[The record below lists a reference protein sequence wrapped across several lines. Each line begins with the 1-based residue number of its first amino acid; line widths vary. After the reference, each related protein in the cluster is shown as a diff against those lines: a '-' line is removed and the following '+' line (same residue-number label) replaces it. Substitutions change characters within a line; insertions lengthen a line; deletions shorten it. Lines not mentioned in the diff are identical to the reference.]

1 MKAKN
6 RLKQLTLNFASPGAD
21 RVIGEENTLI
31 THERADFI
39 NEVEIETILAQHK
52 LPAPAKVRE
61 LLVKAREMRGL
72 SMDEVATLSFVESPE
87 LLQELFAT
95 ARQIKE
101 EIYGTRL
108 VFFAPLYIS
117 NRCANECTYCA
128 FRATNAALKRRTLTQ
143 NEIAEE
149 TRILIRQGHKRILMV
164 SGEALP
170 PEGFQYLLDS
180 IATIYSTRVGPG
192 EIRRV
197 NVNLA
202 PQTTERFRLLKQ
214 AEIGTFQLFQETYHR
229 PTYAAVHLKGTKRD
243 YDWRATAFDRAMEA
257 GIDDVG
263 IGILFGLYDWRFEI
277 IAMMQQIRHL
287 EEKFGVGPHTIS
299 FPRMEPAVGSD
310 IASQPP
316 YPVSD
321 EDFMKMIAIMRLA
334 VPYTGMIM
342 STRETAE
349 VRRATLELGIS
360 QISAGSRTDPGGY
373 KDGEGDPNAGQF
385 QLGDH
390 RTVEEVVSDVVSL
403 GYLPSFCTACY
414 RLGRT
419 GQDFMDIAKPGEI
432 KYHCHPN
439 ALSTFQEYL
448 CDYAG
453 PKAKSIG
460 EKLIS
465 IELQHMDGQQT
476 ACALPMLN
484 KVRRGER
491 DVFV

>member
-1 MKAKN
+1 M
-6 RLKQLTLNFASPGAD
+6 
-21 RVIGEENTLI
+21 I

-39 NEVEIETILAQHK
+39 CEQEIESILAKSRRPEPSQ
-52 LPAPAKVRE
+52 VRE
-61 LLVKAREMRGL
+61 LLVKAREMHGL
-72 SMDEVATLSFVESPE
+72 SMEEVARLSFVESPE
-87 LLQELFAT
+87 LLAEIFST
-95 ARQIKE
+95 AKQIKE

-108 VFFAPLYIS
+108 VLFAPLYIS

-128 FRATNAALKRRTLTQ
+128 FRATNADLKRRTLTQ
-143 NEIAEE
+143 EEIAEE
-149 TRILIRQGHKRILMV
+149 TRILIRQGHKRVLVV

-170 PEGFQYLLDS
+170 PEGFQYILDS
-180 IATIYSTRVGPG
+180 IATVYETKIGPG

-202 PQTTERFRLLKQ
+202 PQTTERFRQLK
-214 AEIGTFQLFQETYHR
+214 AANIGTFQLFQETYHR

-243 YDWRATAFDRAMEA
+243 YDWRATAFDRAMTA

-263 IGILFGLYDWRFEI
+263 IGVLFGLYEWRFEI
-277 IAMMQQIRHL
+277 IAMMQHIQHL
-287 EEKFGVGPHTIS
+287 EQKFGVGPHTIS

-310 IASQPP
+310 IASRPP
-316 YPVSD
+316 HPVSD
-321 EDFMKMIAIMRLA
+321 ADFLKMIAIMRLA

-342 STRETAE
+342 STREGAD
-349 VRRATLELGIS
+349 VRRATLEVGIS

-373 KDGEGDPNAGQF
+373 KDGEGDPNGSQF

-390 RTVEEVVSDVVSL
+390 RPMEEVISDVVSL

-419 GQDFMDIAKPGEI
+419 GQDFMDMAKPGEI

-448 CDYAG
+448 SDYAS
-453 PKAKSIG
+453 PQAKAAG

-476 ACALPMLN
+476 DIALPMLN
-484 KVRRGER
+484 QVRRGER

>member
-1 MKAKN
+1 M
-6 RLKQLTLNFASPGAD
+6 
-21 RVIGEENTLI
+21 I

-39 NEVEIETILAQHK
+39 CEQEIESILAKSRRPEPSQ
-52 LPAPAKVRE
+52 VRE
-61 LLVKAREMRGL
+61 LLVKAREMHGL
-72 SMDEVATLSFVESPE
+72 SMEEVARLSFVESPE
-87 LLQELFAT
+87 LLAEIFST
-95 ARQIKE
+95 AKQIKE

-108 VFFAPLYIS
+108 VLFAPLYIS

-128 FRATNAALKRRTLTQ
+128 FRATNADLKRRTLTQ
-143 NEIAEE
+143 EEIAEE
-149 TRILIRQGHKRILMV
+149 TRILIRQGHKRVLVV

-170 PEGFQYLLDS
+170 PEGFQYILDS
-180 IATIYSTRVGPG
+180 IATVYETKIGPG

-202 PQTTERFRLLKQ
+202 PQTTERFRQLK
-214 AEIGTFQLFQETYHR
+214 AANIGTFQLFQETYHR

-243 YDWRATAFDRAMEA
+243 YDWRATAFDRAMTA

-263 IGILFGLYDWRFEI
+263 IGVLFGLYEWRFEI
-277 IAMMQQIRHL
+277 IAMMQHIQHL
-287 EEKFGVGPHTIS
+287 EQKFGVGPHTIS

-310 IASQPP
+310 IASRPP
-316 YPVSD
+316 HPVSD
-321 EDFMKMIAIMRLA
+321 ADFLKMIAIMRLA

-342 STRETAE
+342 STREGAD
-349 VRRATLELGIS
+349 VRRATLEVGIS

-373 KDGEGDPNAGQF
+373 KDGEGDPNGSQF

-390 RTVEEVVSDVVSL
+390 RPMEAVISDVVSL

-419 GQDFMDIAKPGEI
+419 GQDFMDMAKPGEI

-448 CDYAG
+448 SDYAT
-453 PKAKSIG
+453 PQAKAAG

-465 IELQHMDGQQT
+465 IELQHMDAQQT
-476 ACALPMLN
+476 ATALPMLN
-484 KVRRGER
+484 QVRRGER

>member
-1 MKAKN
+1 M
-6 RLKQLTLNFASPGAD
+6 
-21 RVIGEENTLI
+21 I

-39 NEVEIETILAQHK
+39 CEQEIESILAKSRRPEPSQ
-52 LPAPAKVRE
+52 VRE
-61 LLVKAREMRGL
+61 LLVKAREMHGL
-72 SMDEVATLSFVESPE
+72 SMEEVARLSFVESPE
-87 LLQELFAT
+87 LLAEIFST
-95 ARQIKE
+95 AKQIKE

-108 VFFAPLYIS
+108 VLFAPLYIS

-128 FRATNAALKRRTLTQ
+128 FRATNADLKRRTLTQ
-143 NEIAEE
+143 EEIAEE
-149 TRILIRQGHKRILMV
+149 TRILIRQGHKRVLVV

-170 PEGFQYLLDS
+170 PEGFQYILDS
-180 IATIYSTRVGPG
+180 IATVYETKIGPG

-202 PQTTERFRLLKQ
+202 PQTTERFRQLK
-214 AEIGTFQLFQETYHR
+214 AANIGTFQLFQETYHR

-243 YDWRATAFDRAMEA
+243 YDWRATAFDRAMTA

-263 IGILFGLYDWRFEI
+263 IGVLFGLYEWRFEI
-277 IAMMQQIRHL
+277 IAMMQHIQHL
-287 EEKFGVGPHTIS
+287 EQKFGVGPHTIS

-310 IASQPP
+310 IASRPP
-316 YPVSD
+316 HPVSD
-321 EDFMKMIAIMRLA
+321 ADFLKMIAIMRLA

-342 STRETAE
+342 STREGAD
-349 VRRATLELGIS
+349 VRRATLEVGIS

-373 KDGEGDPNAGQF
+373 KDGEGDPNGSQF

-390 RTVEEVVSDVVSL
+390 RPMEEVISDVVSL

-419 GQDFMDIAKPGEI
+419 GQDFMDMAKPGEI

-439 ALSTFQEYL
+439 AISTFQEYL
-448 CDYAG
+448 SDYAS
-453 PKAKSIG
+453 PQAKAAG

-476 ACALPMLN
+476 DIALPMLN
-484 KVRRGER
+484 QVRRGER

>member
-1 MKAKN
+1 M
-6 RLKQLTLNFASPGAD
+6 
-21 RVIGEENTLI
+21 I

-52 LPAPAKVRE
+52 RPEPAKVRE

-87 LLQELFAT
+87 LLQEIFAT
-95 ARQIKE
+95 AKQIKE
-101 EIYGTRL
+101 DIYGTRL

-128 FRATNAALKRRTLTQ
+128 FRATNATLKRRTLTQ

-170 PEGFQYLLDS
+170 PDGFQYLLDS

-263 IGILFGLYDWRFEI
+263 IGALFGLYDWRFEI
-277 IAMMQQIRHL
+277 MAMMQQIRHL

-316 YPVSD
+316 HPVSD
-321 EDFMKMIAIMRLA
+321 ADFLKMIAIMRLA

-342 STRETAE
+342 STRETAA

-373 KDGEGDPNAGQF
+373 KDGEGDPNGSQF

-390 RTVEEVVSDVVSL
+390 RSVEEVVSDVVSL
-403 GYLPSFCTACY
+403 GFLPSFCTACY

-419 GQDFMDIAKPGEI
+419 GQDFMDLAKPGEI

-448 CDYAG
+448 SDYAS
-453 PKAKSIG
+453 PKAKLAG

>member
-1 MKAKN
+1 M
-6 RLKQLTLNFASPGAD
+6 
-21 RVIGEENTLI
+21 I
-31 THERADFI
+31 THEQADFI
-39 NEVEIETILAQHK
+39 DEQEIEGILARSQRPQ
-52 LPAPAKVRE
+52 PAQVRE

-72 SMDEVATLSFVESPE
+72 SMEEVARLSFVESPE
-87 LLQELFAT
+87 LLAEIFST
-95 ARQIKE
+95 AKQIKE
-101 EIYGTRL
+101 DIYGSRL
-108 VFFAPLYIS
+108 VLFAPLYIS

-128 FRATNAALKRRTLTQ
+128 FRATNTELRRRTLTQ
-143 NEIAEE
+143 EEIAEE
-149 TRILIRQGHKRILMV
+149 TRILIRQGQKRVLMV

-170 PEGFQYLLDS
+170 PQGFQYILDS
-180 IATIYSTRVGPG
+180 IATIYSTKVGPG

-202 PQTTERFRLLKQ
+202 PQTTECFKQLKQ
-214 AEIGTFQLFQETYHR
+214 ADIGTFQLFQETYHR
-229 PTYAAVHLKGTKRD
+229 PTYAQVHLKGTKRD

-257 GIDDVG
+257 GIDD
-263 IGILFGLYDWRFEI
+263 IGMGALFGLYHWRFEI

-287 EEKFGVGPHTIS
+287 EERFGVGPHTIS
-299 FPRMEPAVGSD
+299 FPRIEPAVGSE

-316 YPVSD
+316 YAVSNA
-321 EDFMKMIAIMRLA
+321 DFLKMIAIMRLA

-373 KDGEGDPNAGQF
+373 KDGEGDPNGSQF

-390 RTVEEVVSDVVSL
+390 RSIEEVVNDVVSL
-403 GYLPSFCTACY
+403 GFLPSFCTACY

-419 GQDFMDIAKPGEI
+419 GQDFMDVAKPGEI

-448 CDYAG
+448 CDYAS
-453 PKAKSIG
+453 PEAKAAG
-460 EKLIS
+460 EKFIS
-465 IELQHMDGQQT
+465 IELQKMDGQQT
-476 ACALPMLN
+476 ATALPMLN
-484 KVRRGER
+484 QVRRGER
-491 DVFV
+491 DVFI